1 MADIIRP
8 PFSEIKRPDEIVRMT
23 TADNLKFAVLIG
35 LIEVGQVT
43 NREVVNTVLHLLVGG
58 EFDMELNFV
67 IQDAQNIKHMLE
79 LLDHCPPNLQAE
91 IWSVFIAILRKS
103 VRNLQACTDVG
114 LIEHVLVR
122 LQRSETVV
130 ADLLIEM
137 LGVLAS
143 YSITVKELKLL
154 FGTMKAVNGKWP
166 RHSAKLLNVLRQMP
180 HRNGP
185 DVFFSFPGRKGSAMV
200 LPPLAKWPYENGF
213 TFTTWFRL
221 DPINSV
227 NIEREKP
234 YLYCFK
240 TSKGVGYTAHFVGN
254 CLVLTSM
261 KVKGKGFQHCVKYEF
276 QPRKWYMIAIVYI
289 YNRWT
294 KSEIKC
300 LVNGQLASSTEMAW
314 FVSTNDPFDKCYIG
328 ATPELDE
335 ERVFCGQMSAIYLFS
350 EALTTQ
356 QICAMHRLGPGY
368 KSQFRFDN
376 ECYLNLP
383 DNHKRVSHNN
393 VITNKSTTVLLAEQE
408 VEAIDWADEKLD
420 LSAAFAKIRAVLS
433 ARNASANA
441 VLNALGGVVVDQT
454 AGGATVA
461 GTSTT
466 PSSASTNAV
475 NNNAGGS
482 NATTANTNNSNQY
495 GDGGASA
502 GVNSNDNN
510 KIISDPLCH
519 LPTGNTSF
527 EQLRRISSTST
538 TGLELLRGYS
548 SQTEEISQLKAVLYD
563 GKLSNAIVFMYNPVA
578 TDGQLCLQ
586 SAPKGNVS
594 YFVHTPHALMLQD
607 VKAVVTHSIHCT
619 LNSIGGIQVLFPL
632 FSQLDMAHEGISD
645 IKRDQTLCSKLLGFI
660 CELVETSQTV
670 QQHMIQNRGFLV
682 ISFMLQRSSREHL
695 TLEVLGSFL
704 NLTKYLVTCLSANS
718 DLLLKQLSVA
728 LRFPNKK
735 LFCFSFLTWQL
746 LDHVLFNPALW
757 IYTPANVQARLYSYL
772 ATEFLSDTQIYSNVR
787 RVSTVLQTVHTLK
800 YYYWVVNPRAK
811 SGIIPKGL
819 DGPRPAQKDIL
830 AIRAYILLFLKQ
842 LIMIGNGVKEDE
854 LQSILNYLT
863 TMHEDENLHDV
874 LQMLISLMSEHPSSM
889 VPAFDVKYG
898 VRSIFKLLAAESQLI
913 RLQALKLLGFFL
925 SRSTYKRKY
934 DVMSP
939 HNLYTLLSER
949 LLLYEESL
957 SLPTYNI
964 LYEIMTE
971 HISQQILYTRHPEAE
986 SHYRLENP
994 MVLKIIATLIRQS
1007 KQTESLIE
1015 VKKLFLSD
1023 MTLLCNSNRENRRT
1037 VLQMSVWQEWLIAM
1051 AYIHPKNTE
1060 EQKISDMV
1068 YSLFRMLLHHA
1079 IKYEYGGW
1087 RVWVDTLAIVHSK
1100 VSYEEFKLQFAQ
1112 MYEHYERQR
1121 TDNITDPALRQARPI
1136 STISGWER
1144 EEQQQQ
1150 QHHHHP
1156 HTQRQPQE
1164 QLEQTHVHTHQ
1175 HHRHAALASPVA
1187 QESQVKDAE
1196 SVGSLE
1202 DVPPVEEE
1210 IALSDMET
1218 TTNEVTVINAV
1229 NESTNL
1235 DSTANEKASGD
1246 AELLK
1251 ETSNV
1256 SNDDLTKPK
1265 ISSIS
1270 DVYNEHIKSEVIVT
1284 SIVESPAVAVTC
1296 NGGASSSSTPASA
1309 SSTPA
1314 KTAATANGGQ
1324 EALSQTL
1331 NIKPEDLEEI
1341 ELATAKI
1348 AAGTTNDAELVE
1360 QVLQSSEK
1368 ALQDCKIIA
1377 DEMQEASSV
1386 LKDEEIELAVN
1397 EVVQGVLKNEKKQA
1411 TKDLMAEETLVTSN
1425 DDTKKN
1431 EEDNVLLLNTKNLLN
1446 NNAVERKTITT
1457 TNDNTNTTNIK
1468 EVNANSEPNENFN
1481 EIRTTTNKAVTDLH
1495 AEAVSVIDMQQ
1506 KTEENDYKKATKNNI
1521 NNSSS
1526 TNTAAP
1532 LEEQKI
1538 SKLAIVVAKE
1548 HEHEND
1554 LMDVSS
1560 SLSTTVE
1567 TTEEISSLSPETTVS
1582 SASIPEDNLLGL
1594 NEATAHDNE
1603 KLSSETMTMVK
1614 DIVDNLIDKVIDAS
1628 VIAIEKDAACKETNN
1643 NEIVDKVKNDVNEEV
1658 DVSLRAKEIV
1668 EDVLTSALDKAAA
1681 TEQTNAKEVAII
1693 EDNTSSKEVATT
1705 TTTSTEQETQAD
1717 IVQTVVNDLLE
1728 QTVNAIEKSDEL
1740 AGVVVPKVE
1749 TKAET
1754 MVGEETLLAPEVVEE
1769 AKELV
1774 AISLPLTK
1782 EIDSTTQTTPKKQ
1795 AHDIVGGEAVDLE
1808 NVEVIED
1815 LVEQTEEET
1824 QTTQEELLESAAE
1837 LEEEEQVKQSTASTQ
1852 VESNHF
1858 DTKHSHQSQQAKQQ
1872 HQQQQHQRS
1881 KSGSTRPMFSPGPT
1895 RPPFRI
1901 PEFKWS
1907 YIHQRLLSDVL
1918 FSLETDIQVWRSHS
1932 TKSVLDF
1939 VNSSENAIFVV
1950 NTVHLISQLAD
1961 NLIIACGGL
1970 LPLLASATSPNSEL
1984 DVLEPT
1990 QGMPLEV
1997 AVSFLQRLVNMAD
2010 VLIFATSLNF
2020 GELEAEKNMS
2030 SGGILRQCLRLV
2042 CTCAVRNCLECKER
2056 TRYNVGAMARDV
2068 SGAAHLQALIRGAQA
2083 SPKNIVESLT
2093 GQLSPVKDPEKLL
2106 QDMDVN
2112 RLRAVIYRDVE
2123 ETKQAQFLSLAIVYF
2138 ISVLMVSKYRD
2149 ILEPPAEPQIQRQ
2162 SPVMQRSAA
2171 GRPLFPQWSHHVYP
2185 QFLPSNSHQNHML
2198 STTST
2203 TTTNMQQQH
2212 TQTTLHHHYY
2222 HQQQTQQISSP
2233 PHHQQQLTQHHNYTH
2248 HYASIQ
2254 QQQQQQMHQHQHQHS
2269 TYYGEQQPQLQN
2281 HILSAG
2287 SSNSSS
2293 NYAGNI
2299 SPPLA
2304 TQSTS
2309 SSASS
2314 SVTSQPASSSSLS
2327 SLASQPTA
2335 TRHHHQQQQQQQHQH
2350 AHSHTVTHQHQHQ
2363 HQRHI
2368 QKHHYHHQQQQQQQ
2382 FQQHYGMMNGNG
2394 NQMVNGGD
2402 GVGGVGGN
2410 SKSTPQNF
2418 TMSNSSHQQH
2428 FVGNAGD
2435 MNGSNAFNQYMR
2447 ASGAMMNG
2455 GHQNSIAVEYHT
2467 HTHTHSIG
2475 VGGAVIGAT
2484 NNNSLT
2490 LNNNNNCINNAI
2502 SAHSTLR
2509 DVGVGVGRDGVGC
2522 TSDIVSAGDTKLPY
2536 KNNGLNNNYR
2546 YNGHNNI
2553 GTGTRTIQDGDY
2565 EIIVVDEN
2573 NPSVL
2578 ADNDSHSSGPPSIKS
2593 NKATATNTT
2602 TTMNKTA
2609 KTKNFKSTSI
2619 ITTNLTTATT
2629 TTISLPQSKQISKLQ
2644 PQPLSPPKPVL
2655 PKKLPKS
2662 VDSDVGSLNMN
2673 STENEVPE
2681 VESSGE
2687 ILADDNKPNNSND
2700 ESWTDVNLNEDAGVQ
2715 ATAGGLLS
2723 GGMSAVDGKMR
2734 DIDGIQQ
2741 HHVHQQQHQQQHHQQ
2756 QQTTIAHGQPQQQ
2769 MQAHHGH
2776 QLMNAAGGGGGNE
2789 RGDKPDSEISVVR
2802 VPDSYAATAS
2812 GASSAGVATA
2822 AGNVSQRGTTRSD
2835 ELQMKPPLVGQ
2846 LPMTTPSREASL
2858 TQKLEVALGPVCPLL
2873 REVMVDFAPFLSKT
2887 LVGSHGQELLME
2899 GKGLTTFKNSHSVV
2913 ELVMLLCSQ
2922 EWQNSLQKHA
2932 GLAFIELIN
2941 EGRLLSH
2948 AMKDHIV
2955 RVANEAEFILNRM
2968 RADDVLKHADF
2979 ESQCAQTLL
2988 ERREEE
2994 RMCDHLITAAR
3005 RRDNVI
3011 ASRLLEKV
3019 RNIMC
3024 NRHGAWG
3031 DACSAVQKQT
3041 FWKLDAWEDDA
3052 RRRKRMVQNP
3062 RGSSHPQATLKAA
3075 IENGGP
3081 EDAIMQTRDEF
3092 HTQIAVSRSHQSTQH
3107 TADLLDDAELL
3118 IEDRELDLDLT
3129 GPVNISTKAKLVA
3142 PGVVAP
3148 GTVSITS
3155 TEMFF
3160 EVDEDHP
3167 EFQKIDPEVLKYCDH
3182 LHGKWYFSEV
3192 RAIFSRRYLLQNVA
3206 LEIFLASRT
3215 SILFAFPDQHT
3226 VKKVIKA
3233 LPRVGVGIKYGIPQT
3248 RRASMMSPRQLMRNS
3263 NMTQKWQRREISNF
3277 EYLMF
3282 LNTIAGRTYNDLN
3295 QYPVFPWVLTNY
3307 DTKELDLSL
3316 PSNYRD
3322 LSKPI
3327 GALNPSRREYFEERY
3342 ESWVSDTI
3350 PPFHYGTHYSTSSF
3364 TLNWLVRVEPFT
3376 TMFLA
3381 LQGGKFDYP
3390 DRLFSSISLSWK
3402 NCQRDTSDVKELIPE
3417 WYFLPEIFY
3426 NSSGYRLGHREDGA
3440 LVNDVEL
3447 PPWSKSPEEFVR
3459 INRMALESEFVSC
3472 QLHQWIDLIFG
3483 YKQRGPEAIR
3493 ATNVFYY
3500 LTYEGSVDLDAIS
3513 DPVMREAVENQIRNF
3528 GQTPSQLLMEP
3539 HPPRSSAMH
3548 LSPMMFSAMPD
3559 DLCMSLKFYQN
3570 SPIIHISANTYPQLS
3585 LPSVVTVTA
3594 GHQFAVNRWNCNYTA
3609 SVQSPSYAES
3619 PQSPGSNL
3627 PLTIDPVLS
3636 AAQNTGHNNPM
3647 NRRHL
3652 GDNFSQMLKIR
3663 SNCFVTTVDSR
3674 FLIACGFWDNSF
3686 RVFATETA
3694 KIVQIVFGHFGVVT
3708 CLARSEC
3715 NITSDCYIASGSADC
3730 TVLLWHWNA
3739 RTQSI
3744 VGEGD
3749 VPTPRATLT
3758 GHEQAVT
3765 SVVIS
3770 AELGLV
3776 VSGSTNG
3783 PVLIH
3788 TTFGD
3793 LLRSLDPPM
3802 DFYSP
3807 ELIAMSREGFIVVN
3821 YDKGNVA
3828 AYTING
3834 KKLRHET
3841 HNDNLQCMLLSRDGE
3856 YLMTAGDRGI
3866 VEVWRT
3872 FNLAPLYA
3880 FPACNA
3886 AIRSLALTH
3895 DQKYL
3900 LAGLSTGSIIVFH
3913 IDFNRWHHEYQQ
3925 RY

>member
-1 MADIIRP
+1 MADIMRP
-8 PFSEIKRPDEIVRMT
+8 PYSEIKRPDEIVRMT

-154 FGTMKAVNGKWP
+154 FGTMKATNGKWP

-383 DNHKRVSHNN
+383 DNHKRV
-393 VITNKSTTVLLAEQE
+393 
-408 VEAIDWADEKLD
+408 
-420 LSAAFAKIRAVLS
+420 
-433 ARNASANA
+433 
-441 VLNALGGVVVDQT
+441 
-454 AGGATVA
+454 
-461 GTSTT
+461 
-466 PSSASTNAV
+466 
-475 NNNAGGS
+475 
-482 NATTANTNNSNQY
+482 
-495 GDGGASA
+495 
-502 GVNSNDNN
+502 
-510 KIISDPLCH
+510 
-519 LPTGNTSF
+519 
-527 EQLRRISSTST
+527 
-538 TGLELLRGYS
+538 
-548 SQTEEISQLKAVLYD
+548 LYD

-586 SAPKGNVS
+586 SSPKGNVS

-632 FSQLDMAHEGISD
+632 FSQLDMAHEGIGD
-645 IKRDQTLCSKLLGFI
+645 IKRDPSLCSKLLGFI

-718 DLLLKQLSVA
+718 DLLLKQ
-728 LRFPNKK
+728 

-889 VPAFDVKYG
+889 VPAFDVKHG

-925 SRSTYKRKY
+925 SRSTHKRKY

-939 HNLYTLLSER
+939 HNLYTLLAER

-957 SLPTYNI
+957 SLPTYNV

-971 HISQQILYTRHPEAE
+971 HISQQILYTRHPEPE

-994 MVLKIIATLIRQS
+994 MILKVVATLIRQS
-1007 KQTESLIE
+1007 KQTESLID
-1015 VKKLFLSD
+1015 VKKLFLQD

-1051 AYIHPKNTE
+1051 AYIHPKNSE

-1079 IKYEYGGW
+1079 IKHEYGGW

-1144 EEQQQQ
+1144 EELQQQQ
-1150 QHHHHP
+1150 NGGG
-1156 HTQRQPQE
+1156 
-1164 QLEQTHVHTHQ
+1164 
-1175 HHRHAALASPVA
+1175 AGAPVA
-1187 QESQVKDAE
+1187 AIQSQAGGTVPAVKGAV
-1196 SVGSLE
+1196 SIASLE
-1202 DVPPVEEE
+1202 DVAAVVEEE
-1210 IALSDMET
+1210 DEMEEETVEELESFELPVDEEADTQDPADPEGERERDSSLRPGSADGAEAPTAEQELPAMAPSTKSVIA
-1218 TTNEVTVINAV
+1218 N
-1229 NESTNL
+1229 
-1235 DSTANEKASGD
+1235 
-1246 AELLK
+1246 
-1251 ETSNV
+1251 
-1256 SNDDLTKPK
+1256 
-1265 ISSIS
+1265 IS
-1270 DVYNEHIKSEVIVT
+1270 DVYNEQIKTDEALQATATAT
-1284 SIVESPAVAVTC
+1284 STSTSTVAPAPTC
-1296 NGGASSSSTPASA
+1296 NGSLETEQDSESDQVQVQLQEKPQSELEPAM
-1309 SSTPA
+1309 
-1314 KTAATANGGQ
+1314 GGQ
-1324 EALSQTL
+1324 AALREALQL
-1331 NIKPEDLEEI
+1331 GDDMDVEEL
-1341 ELATAKI
+1341 ELATAR
-1348 AAGTTNDAELVE
+1348 DSLDVE
-1360 QVLQSSEK
+1360 QHVAHVMQSSEA
-1368 ALQDCKIIA
+1368 ALNDCKLVM
-1377 DEMQEASSV
+1377 DEALQEASSV

-1397 EVVQGVLKNEKKQA
+1397 EVVQGVLNNEKKSQEQ
-1411 TKDLMAEETLVTSN
+1411 DHVS
-1425 DDTKKN
+1425 
-1431 EEDNVLLLNTKNLLN
+1431 LLNSKNLLN
-1446 NNAVERKTITT
+1446 NNYNNNNNPSPSEEEINTT
-1457 TNDNTNTTNIK
+1457 TTSTSSTTTTRVAADGEADGEAATEA
-1468 EVNANSEPNENFN
+1468 EVNANEISTATPLQPSECPAADKAKTVTVTET
-1481 EIRTTTNKAVTDLH
+1481 ETEVAAASPSPTLEATN
-1495 AEAVSVIDMQQ
+1495 Q
-1506 KTEENDYKKATKNNI
+1506 KTEEAANKLNN
-1521 NNSSS
+1521 NEKVEQPESSS
-1526 TNTAAP
+1526 TP
-1532 LEEQKI
+1532 
-1538 SKLAIVVAKE
+1538 
-1548 HEHEND
+1548 
-1554 LMDVSS
+1554 
-1560 SLSTTVE
+1560 
-1567 TTEEISSLSPETTVS
+1567 EISVSPETDTTTE
-1582 SASIPEDNLLGL
+1582 PEIEENNLLL
-1594 NEATAHDNE
+1594 QLAEPEAESVSDRVIAAEPSDDLVE
-1603 KLSSETMTMVK
+1603 LAVR
-1614 DIVDNLIDKVIDAS
+1614 DIVEQLIEQVIDAT
-1628 VIAIEKDAACKETNN
+1628 AAATDATDARDAPVKTKTETETNN
-1643 NEIVDKVKNDVNEEV
+1643 NE
-1658 DVSLRAKEIV
+1658 LPAAKEAAGEAESQVTAIQAVPQEEKPQAEESAESVAAAAEEIV
-1668 EDVLTSALDKAAA
+1668 HEVVEAALFLAQETQQAIPEEAAAPEIEMKMEIESKEHVTAIVSEVLDTLVEETVKAVGETFNFNVNVNVSKVEASEQTTQTSPAPPEEQPEEQQQQQAAA
-1681 TEQTNAKEVAII
+1681 TVAPTPARVKPMEV
-1693 EDNTSSKEVATT
+1693 
-1705 TTTSTEQETQAD
+1705 
-1717 IVQTVVNDLLE
+1717 
-1728 QTVNAIEKSDEL
+1728 
-1740 AGVVVPKVE
+1740 
-1749 TKAET
+1749 
-1754 MVGEETLLAPEVVEE
+1754 
-1769 AKELV
+1769 
-1774 AISLPLTK
+1774 
-1782 EIDSTTQTTPKKQ
+1782 DSTTQTTPKNE
-1795 AHDIVGGEAVDLE
+1795 AGVGASSNAALLAQEEVQLQEEESQTGEQVEDCEEQSSGIDGNAQSFESSHYANPASGEAKL
-1808 NVEVIED
+1808 
-1815 LVEQTEEET
+1815 
-1824 QTTQEELLESAAE
+1824 
-1837 LEEEEQVKQSTASTQ
+1837 
-1852 VESNHF
+1852 
-1858 DTKHSHQSQQAKQQ
+1858 
-1872 HQQQQHQRS
+1872 QQQQQQQPQQQQQQQQPRS

-2056 TRYNVGAMARDV
+2056 TRYNVGALARDV
-2068 SGAAHLQALIRGAQA
+2068 PGAAHLQALIRGAQA
-2083 SPKNIVESLT
+2083 SPKNIVESIT

-2162 SPVMQRSAA
+2162 SPVLQRTSGGG
-2171 GRPLFPQWSHHVYP
+2171 GRQ
-2185 QFLPSNSHQNHML
+2185 
-2198 STTST
+2198 
-2203 TTTNMQQQH
+2203 
-2212 TQTTLHHHYY
+2212 
-2222 HQQQTQQISSP
+2222 
-2233 PHHQQQLTQHHNYTH
+2233 
-2248 HYASIQ
+2248 
-2254 QQQQQQMHQHQHQHS
+2254 
-2269 TYYGEQQPQLQN
+2269 
-2281 HILSAG
+2281 
-2287 SSNSSS
+2287 
-2293 NYAGNI
+2293 
-2299 SPPLA
+2299 
-2304 TQSTS
+2304 
-2309 SSASS
+2309 
-2314 SVTSQPASSSSLS
+2314 
-2327 SLASQPTA
+2327 
-2335 TRHHHQQQQQQQHQH
+2335 
-2350 AHSHTVTHQHQHQ
+2350 
-2363 HQRHI
+2363 
-2368 QKHHYHHQQQQQQQ
+2368 
-2382 FQQHYGMMNGNG
+2382 
-2394 NQMVNGGD
+2394 
-2402 GVGGVGGN
+2402 
-2410 SKSTPQNF
+2410 
-2418 TMSNSSHQQH
+2418 
-2428 FVGNAGD
+2428 
-2435 MNGSNAFNQYMR
+2435 
-2447 ASGAMMNG
+2447 
-2455 GHQNSIAVEYHT
+2455 
-2467 HTHTHSIG
+2467 
-2475 VGGAVIGAT
+2475 
-2484 NNNSLT
+2484 
-2490 LNNNNNCINNAI
+2490 
-2502 SAHSTLR
+2502 
-2509 DVGVGVGRDGVGC
+2509 
-2522 TSDIVSAGDTKLPY
+2522 
-2536 KNNGLNNNYR
+2536 
-2546 YNGHNNI
+2546 
-2553 GTGTRTIQDGDY
+2553 IQDSDY

-2578 ADNDSHSSGPPSIKS
+2578 ADNDSHSSGPPSIKA
-2593 NKATATNTT
+2593 NNQTT
-2602 TTMNKTA
+2602 TTAYNINNNNTKTTTTTTTTA
-2609 KTKNFKSTSI
+2609 KSTTI
-2619 ITTNLTTATT
+2619 PTAAAAATT
-2629 TTISLPQSKQISKLQ
+2629 TTTTTIKIQQ
-2644 PQPLSPPKPVL
+2644 QPLSPPKPMV
-2655 PKKLPKS
+2655 PQKLPKS

-2681 VESSGE
+2681 VESSSE
-2687 ILADDNKPNNSND
+2687 ILIDDHHKPSHSND
-2700 ESWTDVNLNEDAGVQ
+2700 ESWTDVNLNEDAAVQ
-2715 ATAGGLLS
+2715 AASAGMVVGLVDAGDKHDASHPHGQHGQQTGGTGAGG
-2723 GGMSAVDGKMR
+2723 VP
-2734 DIDGIQQ
+2734 QQ
-2741 HHVHQQQHQQQHHQQ
+2741 QQQQQQHQQQHGSMG
-2756 QQTTIAHGQPQQQ
+2756 HGI
-2769 MQAHHGH
+2769 MGA
-2776 QLMNAAGGGGGNE
+2776 E

-2802 VPDSYAATAS
+2802 VPDGYGSGSTGSAS
-2812 GASSAGVATA
+2812 GAPVGPGQGV
-2822 AGNVSQRGTTRSD
+2822 GGGQRPRPE
-2835 ELQMKPPLVGQ
+2835 ELPMKAPALVAQ
-2846 LPMTTPSREASL
+2846 LPLTTPSREASL
-2858 TQKLEVALGPVCPLL
+2858 TQKLEIALGPVCPLL
-2873 REVMVDFAPFLSKT
+2873 REIMVDFAPFLSKT

-3031 DACSAVQKQT
+3031 DVSGVGASAGVGVGTVAVQKGT
-3041 FWKLDAWEDDA
+3041 YWKLDAWEDDA

-3075 IENGGP
+3075 LENGGP
-3081 EDAIMQTRDEF
+3081 EDAILQTRDEF
-3092 HTQIAVSRSHQSTQH
+3092 HTQIAVSRSHPSAQH
-3107 TADLLDDAELL
+3107 NGELLDDAELL

-3129 GPVNISTKAKLVA
+3129 GPVNISTKARLIA
-3142 PGVVAP
+3142 PGLVAP

-3160 EVDEDHP
+3160 EVDEEHP
-3167 EFQKIDPEVLKYCDH
+3167 EFQKIDGEVLKYCDH

-3295 QYPVFPWVLTNY
+3295 QYPIFPWVLTNY
-3307 DTKELDLSL
+3307 ESKDLDLSL

-3327 GALNPSRREYFEERY
+3327 GALNPSRRAYFEERY
-3342 ESWVSDTI
+3342 ESWDSDTI
-3350 PPFHYGTHYSTSSF
+3350 PPFHYGTHYSTAAF

-3390 DRLFSSISLSWK
+3390 DRLFSSVSLSWK

-3417 WYFLPEIFY
+3417 WYFLPEMFY
-3426 NSSGYRLGHREDGA
+3426 NASGYRLGHREDGA
-3440 LVNDVEL
+3440 LVDDIEL
-3447 PPWSKSPEEFVR
+3447 PPWAKSPEEFVR

-3500 LTYEGSVDLDAIS
+3500 LTYEGSVDLDGIL

-3548 LSPMMFSAMPD
+3548 LSPMMFSAMPE
-3559 DLCMSLKFYQN
+3559 DLCQMLKFYQN
-3570 SPIIHISANTYPQLS
+3570 SPVIHISANTYPQLS

-3619 PQSPGSNL
+3619 PQSPGSNQ
-3627 PLTIDPVLS
+3627 PLTIDPVL
-3636 AAQNTGHNNPM
+3636 AVHGANN
-3647 NRRHL
+3647 NSNAVSRRHL

-3708 CLARSEC
+3708 CMARSEC

-3776 VSGSTNG
+3776 VSGSSNG

-3793 LLRSLDPPM
+3793 LLRSLDPPSE
-3802 DFYSP
+3802 FHSP
-3807 ELIAMSREGFIVVN
+3807 ELITMSREGFIVIN

-3886 AIRSLALTH
+3886 GIRSLALTH

>member
-1 MADIIRP
+1 MHSHKANMDSLERLMRAAPLPPSLPGTKGQQRALVHASLASAVGRKGRHLTGTFCLTGDTMEGIIQCLVFLKA
-8 PFSEIKRPDEIVRMT
+8 FS
-23 TADNLKFAVLIG
+23 
-35 LIEVGQVT
+35 
-43 NREVVNTVLHLLVGG
+43 LVGG

-154 FGTMKAVNGKWP
+154 FGAMKAVNGKWP

-185 DVFFSFPGRKGSAMV
+185 DVFFSFPGRKGSAVV

-261 KVKGKGFQHCVKYEF
+261 KIKGKGFQHCVKYEF

-383 DNHKRVSHNN
+383 DNHKRVSVLEDVSGTDPLSIGDLVTSDPFNPVGAIATETTSTSKDVTATGSVASGSVTPVVGSGRKMSN
-393 VITNKSTTVLLAEQE
+393 VAPSNL
-408 VEAIDWADEKLD
+408 
-420 LSAAFAKIRAVLS
+420 
-433 ARNASANA
+433 ANA
-441 VLNALGGVVVDQT
+441 TPAGAASSISATSSDELN
-454 AGGATVA
+454 
-461 GTSTT
+461 
-466 PSSASTNAV
+466 
-475 NNNAGGS
+475 
-482 NATTANTNNSNQY
+482 
-495 GDGGASA
+495 
-502 GVNSNDNN
+502 
-510 KIISDPLCH
+510 
-519 LPTGNTSF
+519 
-527 EQLRRISSTST
+527 LRS
-538 TGLELLRGYS
+538 
-548 SQTEEISQLKAVLYD
+548 VLYD

-632 FSQLDMAHEGISD
+632 FSQLDMPYDGCSD
-645 IKRDQTLCSKLLGFI
+645 VKRDPTLCSKLLGFI
-660 CELVETSQTV
+660 CELVESSQTV

-718 DLLLKQLSVA
+718 DLLLKQL
-728 LRFPNKK
+728 
-735 LFCFSFLTWQL
+735 FCFSFLTWQL
-746 LDHVLFNPALW
+746 LDHVLFNPSLW

-800 YYYWVVNPRAK
+800 FYYWVVNPRTK

-889 VPAFDVKYG
+889 VPAFDVKHG
-898 VRSIFKLLAAESQLI
+898 VRTIFKLLAAESQLI

-925 SRSTYKRKY
+925 SRSTHKRKY

-939 HNLYTLLSER
+939 HNLYTLLAER

-957 SLPTYNI
+957 SLPTYNV

-971 HISQQILYTRHPEAE
+971 HISQQILYTRHPEPE

-994 MVLKIIATLIRQS
+994 MILKVVATLIRQS
-1007 KQTESLIE
+1007 KQTEQLIE

-1051 AYIHPKNTE
+1051 AYIHPKNSE

-1136 STISGWER
+1136 STISGWDRDRDDR
-1144 EEQQQQ
+1144 EDHIDDHALQTPSDRLAIEKASDSKSTPEVTHSSNKVNKNEQC
-1150 QHHHHP
+1150 
-1156 HTQRQPQE
+1156 
-1164 QLEQTHVHTHQ
+1164 
-1175 HHRHAALASPVA
+1175 S
-1187 QESQVKDAE
+1187 
-1196 SVGSLE
+1196 
-1202 DVPPVEEE
+1202 EEE
-1210 IALSDMET
+1210 INIENLKCACDDD
-1218 TTNEVTVINAV
+1218 NEPKDGSKPSAS
-1229 NESTNL
+1229 EA
-1235 DSTANEKASGD
+1235 TA
-1246 AELLK
+1246 
-1251 ETSNV
+1251 TSV
-1256 SNDDLTKPK
+1256 SN
-1265 ISSIS
+1265 IS
-1270 DVYNEHIKSEVIVT
+1270 DVYNAQIKNEIVCNGAVGDSEPT
-1284 SIVESPAVAVTC
+1284 TEDEKSPAKESKEPQQPSKNNSEEILKKSLEIDTFLAEEE
-1296 NGGASSSSTPASA
+1296 AD
-1309 SSTPA
+1309 
-1314 KTAATANGGQ
+1314 AANPLDAQ
-1324 EALSQTL
+1324 SVVDEVMQ
-1331 NIKPEDLEEI
+1331 KPEKMLD
-1341 ELATAKI
+1341 
-1348 AAGTTNDAELVE
+1348 
-1360 QVLQSSEK
+1360 
-1368 ALQDCKIIA
+1368 DCKQFL
-1377 DEMQEASSV
+1377 DETRLENETASPV
-1386 LKDEEIELAVN
+1386 IKDEEIELAVN
-1397 EVVQGVLKNEKKQA
+1397 EVVKGVLKTSTEKKSSLTTSAALPSDAA
-1411 TKDLMAEETLVTSN
+1411 TTDSKCPPGENIKATEEESNVPDGHEENLVNNNLSDSNLTTTTATSN
-1425 DDTKKN
+1425 KLIDTIN
-1431 EEDNVLLLNTKNLLN
+1431 IDNQKTDLTLSSAIITNIN
-1446 NNAVERKTITT
+1446 NNNNNGSPTSNSGESKDADIKEIIAEIVNDVIDKCIEESNNNTITT
-1457 TNDNTNTTNIK
+1457 SVDR
-1468 EVNANSEPNENFN
+1468 ESLVGAEGESAPENSSPEHE
-1481 EIRTTTNKAVTDLH
+1481 ALQLH
-1495 AEAVSVIDMQQ
+1495 A
-1506 KTEENDYKKATKNNI
+1506 K
-1521 NNSSS
+1521 
-1526 TNTAAP
+1526 
-1532 LEEQKI
+1532 
-1538 SKLAIVVAKE
+1538 
-1548 HEHEND
+1548 
-1554 LMDVSS
+1554 
-1560 SLSTTVE
+1560 
-1567 TTEEISSLSPETTVS
+1567 
-1582 SASIPEDNLLGL
+1582 
-1594 NEATAHDNE
+1594 
-1603 KLSSETMTMVK
+1603 
-1614 DIVDNLIDKVIDAS
+1614 
-1628 VIAIEKDAACKETNN
+1628 
-1643 NEIVDKVKNDVNEEV
+1643 
-1658 DVSLRAKEIV
+1658 
-1668 EDVLTSALDKAAA
+1668 
-1681 TEQTNAKEVAII
+1681 
-1693 EDNTSSKEVATT
+1693 
-1705 TTTSTEQETQAD
+1705 
-1717 IVQTVVNDLLE
+1717 
-1728 QTVNAIEKSDEL
+1728 
-1740 AGVVVPKVE
+1740 
-1749 TKAET
+1749 
-1754 MVGEETLLAPEVVEE
+1754 EVVEE
-1769 AKELV
+1769 VLKNAVDTAASKIEEECNETIAKSIVDEIVDSCVRDTVQEQPSDTAATSHVNGNARDMDDASLSPSPAKE
-1774 AISLPLTK
+1774 P
-1782 EIDSTTQTTPKKQ
+1782 PPPP
-1795 AHDIVGGEAVDLE
+1795 GEDQPSQ
-1808 NVEVIED
+1808 IRK
-1815 LVEQTEEET
+1815 
-1824 QTTQEELLESAAE
+1824 S
-1837 LEEEEQVKQSTASTQ
+1837 QSTSTSTQ
-1852 VESNHF
+1852 YENAHYEHKRV
-1858 DTKHSHQSQQAKQQ
+1858 
-1872 HQQQQHQRS
+1872 

-2056 TRYNVGAMARDV
+2056 TRYHNGGIARDV
-2068 SGAAHLQALIRGAQA
+2068 PGAAHLQALIRGAQA
-2083 SPKNIVESLT
+2083 SPKNIVESIT

-2149 ILEPPAEPQIQRQ
+2149 ILEPPAEPQIRS
-2162 SPVMQRSAA
+2162 SPVAQRAA
-2171 GRPLFPQWSHHVYP
+2171 
-2185 QFLPSNSHQNHML
+2185 
-2198 STTST
+2198 T
-2203 TTTNMQQQH
+2203 
-2212 TQTTLHHHYY
+2212 
-2222 HQQQTQQISSP
+2222 
-2233 PHHQQQLTQHHNYTH
+2233 
-2248 HYASIQ
+2248 
-2254 QQQQQQMHQHQHQHS
+2254 
-2269 TYYGEQQPQLQN
+2269 
-2281 HILSAG
+2281 
-2287 SSNSSS
+2287 
-2293 NYAGNI
+2293 
-2299 SPPLA
+2299 
-2304 TQSTS
+2304 
-2309 SSASS
+2309 
-2314 SVTSQPASSSSLS
+2314 
-2327 SLASQPTA
+2327 
-2335 TRHHHQQQQQQQHQH
+2335 
-2350 AHSHTVTHQHQHQ
+2350 
-2363 HQRHI
+2363 
-2368 QKHHYHHQQQQQQQ
+2368 
-2382 FQQHYGMMNGNG
+2382 
-2394 NQMVNGGD
+2394 
-2402 GVGGVGGN
+2402 
-2410 SKSTPQNF
+2410 
-2418 TMSNSSHQQH
+2418 
-2428 FVGNAGD
+2428 
-2435 MNGSNAFNQYMR
+2435 
-2447 ASGAMMNG
+2447 ASG
-2455 GHQNSIAVEYHT
+2455 S
-2467 HTHTHSIG
+2467 
-2475 VGGAVIGAT
+2475 
-2484 NNNSLT
+2484 
-2490 LNNNNNCINNAI
+2490 
-2502 SAHSTLR
+2502 
-2509 DVGVGVGRDGVGC
+2509 
-2522 TSDIVSAGDTKLPY
+2522 
-2536 KNNGLNNNYR
+2536 
-2546 YNGHNNI
+2546 
-2553 GTGTRTIQDGDY
+2553 RTIQDGDY

-2593 NKATATNTT
+2593 
-2602 TTMNKTA
+2602 
-2609 KTKNFKSTSI
+2609 
-2619 ITTNLTTATT
+2619 
-2629 TTISLPQSKQISKLQ
+2629 
-2644 PQPLSPPKPVL
+2644 
-2655 PKKLPKS
+2655 
-2662 VDSDVGSLNMN
+2662 VDSDVASLNMN

-2681 VESSGE
+2681 VESSSE
-2687 ILADDNKPNNSND
+2687 IMVDDNKPTNSND
-2700 ESWTDVNLNEDAGVQ
+2700 ESWTDVNLNEDGNEKIRDME
-2715 ATAGGLLS
+2715 GNIHHLS
-2723 GGMSAVDGKMR
+2723 G
-2734 DIDGIQQ
+2734 
-2741 HHVHQQQHQQQHHQQ
+2741 
-2756 QQTTIAHGQPQQQ
+2756 
-2769 MQAHHGH
+2769 
-2776 QLMNAAGGGGGNE
+2776 E

-2802 VPDSYAATAS
+2802 VPDNF
-2812 GASSAGVATA
+2812 GAP
-2822 AGNVSQRGTTRSD
+2822 GNRNRPEEISI
-2835 ELQMKPPLVGQ
+2835 KPPLVSE

-2858 TQKLEVALGPVCPLL
+2858 TQKLEIALGPVCPLL
-2873 REVMVDFAPFLSKT
+2873 REIMVDFAPFLSKT

-2979 ESQCAQTLL
+2979 ESQCAQTLM

-3031 DACSAVQKQT
+3031 DASGSTTKQVY
-3041 FWKLDAWEDDA
+3041 WKLDAWEDDA
-3052 RRRKRMVQNP
+3052 RRRKRMIQNP

-3075 IENGGP
+3075 LENGTP
-3081 EDAIMQTRDEF
+3081 EDAILQTRDEF
-3092 HTQIAVSRSHQSTQH
+3092 HSQIAVTRSHQPSQQ

-3118 IEDRELDLDLT
+3118 IEDRELDLDVT
-3129 GPVNISTKAKLVA
+3129 GPVNISTKAKLIA
-3142 PGVVAP
+3142 PGIIAP

-3206 LEIFLASRT
+3206 IEIFLASRT

-3307 DTKELDLSL
+3307 ESKELDLSQ

-3327 GALNPSRREYFEERY
+3327 GALNPSRRAYFEERY
-3342 ESWVSDTI
+3342 ESWDNDTI
-3350 PPFHYGTHYSTSSF
+3350 PPFHYGTHYSTASF
-3364 TLNWLVRVEPFT
+3364 VLSWLVRAEPFT

-3381 LQGGKFDYP
+3381 MQGGKFDYP
-3390 DRLFSSISLSWK
+3390 DRLFSSVSLSWK

-3417 WYFLPEIFY
+3417 WYFLPEMFY
-3426 NSSGYRLGHREDGA
+3426 NSSGYRLGTREDGT

-3447 PPWSKSPEEFVR
+3447 PPWAKTAEEFVR

-3483 YKQRGPEAIR
+3483 YKQRGPEAVR

-3500 LTYEGSVDLDAIS
+3500 LTYEGSVDLDAIT

-3559 DLCMSLKFYQN
+3559 DVCMSMKFHLN

-3619 PQSPGSNL
+3619 PQSPGANL
-3627 PLTIDPVLS
+3627 PLTMDPVLS
-3636 AAQNTGHNNPM
+3636 QTNAHNNPM

-3652 GDNFSQMLKIR
+3652 GDNFSQKLKIR

-3686 RVFATETA
+3686 RVFSTETA

-3708 CLARSEC
+3708 CLSRSEC

-3776 VSGSTNG
+3776 VSGSING

-3793 LLRSLDPPM
+3793 LLRSLDPPT
-3802 DFYSP
+3802 DFLSP
-3807 ELIAMSREGFIVVN
+3807 EIIAMSREGFIVVN

-3828 AYTING
+3828 AFTING
-3834 KKLRHET
+3834 KKLRHES

-3880 FPACNA
+3880 FPACNSG
-3886 AIRSLALTH
+3886 IRSLALTH

>member
-1 MADIIRP
+1 MADIMRP
-8 PFSEIKRPDEIVRMT
+8 PYSEIKRPDEIVRMT

-154 FGTMKAVNGKWP
+154 FGTMKANNGKWP

-383 DNHKRVSHNN
+383 DNHKRV
-393 VITNKSTTVLLAEQE
+393 
-408 VEAIDWADEKLD
+408 
-420 LSAAFAKIRAVLS
+420 
-433 ARNASANA
+433 
-441 VLNALGGVVVDQT
+441 
-454 AGGATVA
+454 
-461 GTSTT
+461 
-466 PSSASTNAV
+466 
-475 NNNAGGS
+475 
-482 NATTANTNNSNQY
+482 
-495 GDGGASA
+495 
-502 GVNSNDNN
+502 
-510 KIISDPLCH
+510 
-519 LPTGNTSF
+519 
-527 EQLRRISSTST
+527 
-538 TGLELLRGYS
+538 
-548 SQTEEISQLKAVLYD
+548 LYD

-586 SAPKGNVS
+586 SSPKGNVS

-632 FSQLDMAHEGISD
+632 FSQLDMAHEGLGD
-645 IKRDQTLCSKLLGFI
+645 IKRDPTLCSKLLGFI

-718 DLLLKQLSVA
+718 DLLLKQ
-728 LRFPNKK
+728 

-889 VPAFDVKYG
+889 VPAFDVKHG

-925 SRSTYKRKY
+925 SRSTHKRKY

-939 HNLYTLLSER
+939 HNLYTLLAER

-957 SLPTYNI
+957 SLPTYNV

-971 HISQQILYTRHPEAE
+971 HISQQILYTRHPEPE

-994 MVLKIIATLIRQS
+994 MILKVVATLIRQS
-1007 KQTESLIE
+1007 KQTESLID
-1015 VKKLFLSD
+1015 VKKLFLQD

-1051 AYIHPKNTE
+1051 AYIHPKSSE

-1079 IKYEYGGW
+1079 IKHEYGGW

-1144 EEQQQQ
+1144 EELHQQQNG
-1150 QHHHHP
+1150 
-1156 HTQRQPQE
+1156 
-1164 QLEQTHVHTHQ
+1164 VVG
-1175 HHRHAALASPVA
+1175 AAAGVA
-1187 QESQVKDAE
+1187 AVAAPSSQVGGGTAAAVKAAV
-1196 SVGSLE
+1196 SIASLE
-1202 DVPPVEEE
+1202 DVPPVVEEE
-1210 IALSDMET
+1210 VEELELEEIEVVQESLGEEEPTEPKSVIA
-1218 TTNEVTVINAV
+1218 N
-1229 NESTNL
+1229 
-1235 DSTANEKASGD
+1235 
-1246 AELLK
+1246 
-1251 ETSNV
+1251 
-1256 SNDDLTKPK
+1256 
-1265 ISSIS
+1265 IS
-1270 DVYNEHIKSEVIVT
+1270 DVYNEQLKT
-1284 SIVESPAVAVTC
+1284 DATTC
-1296 NGGASSSSTPASA
+1296 NGNLEETDQDQQQQQDLEKSLEPVPLPIPVAQPEEGSASASSSSL
-1309 SSTPA
+1309 
-1314 KTAATANGGQ
+1314 G
-1324 EALSQTL
+1324 ALRETL
-1331 NIKPEDLEEI
+1331 QLGDDMDVEEL
-1341 ELATAKI
+1341 ELATAK
-1348 AAGTTNDAELVE
+1348 DALNAE
-1360 QVLQSSEK
+1360 QHVARVLQSSEA
-1368 ALQDCKIIA
+1368 ALNECKMA
-1377 DEMQEASSV
+1377 VDDVLQEASSV

-1397 EVVQGVLKNEKKQA
+1397 EVVQGVLNNEKKA
-1411 TKDLMAEETLVTSN
+1411 TTLIPEQDVNVT
-1425 DDTKKN
+1425 
-1431 EEDNVLLLNTKNLLN
+1431 LLNSKNLLN
-1446 NNAVERKTITT
+1446 NNNNNNNNSPSLTPTTGVETT
-1457 TNDNTNTTNIK
+1457 TTTSSAAAAAEET
-1468 EVNANSEPNENFN
+1468 EVNAN
-1481 EIRTTTNKAVTDLH
+1481 EIVVVTTEQQQQQQQQQVPAKTETV
-1495 AEAVSVIDMQQ
+1495 EAVLAKPGLIPSSGDASSSPSPSPSSSPEASNQ
-1506 KTEENDYKKATKNNI
+1506 KTEEAANKLNN
-1521 NNSSS
+1521 
-1526 TNTAAP
+1526 
-1532 LEEQKI
+1532 
-1538 SKLAIVVAKE
+1538 
-1548 HEHEND
+1548 
-1554 LMDVSS
+1554 
-1560 SLSTTVE
+1560 
-1567 TTEEISSLSPETTVS
+1567 
-1582 SASIPEDNLLGL
+1582 
-1594 NEATAHDNE
+1594 NE
-1603 KLSSETMTMVK
+1603 KLAEISAQVK
-1614 DIVDNLIDKVIDAS
+1614 EAPLGDLLPAEEQDQKDQTKVVTPEPEADPVALAVRDIVEQLIDKVIDATEAEAEGEAS
-1628 VIAIEKDAACKETNN
+1628 TVAATKKETNN
-1643 NEIVDKVKNDVNEEV
+1643 NELPKEEEQQEKEKEKQEKEEHQENENLKEEQHKKEKESPVAAPEEV
-1658 DVSLRAKEIV
+1658 ESLAAAVAAKEIV
-1668 EDVLTSALDKAAA
+1668 
-1681 TEQTNAKEVAII
+1681 Q
-1693 EDNTSSKEVATT
+1693 
-1705 TTTSTEQETQAD
+1705 
-1717 IVQTVVNDLLE
+1717 
-1728 QTVNAIEKSDEL
+1728 
-1740 AGVVVPKVE
+1740 
-1749 TKAET
+1749 
-1754 MVGEETLLAPEVVEE
+1754 EVVEAALVSVE
-1769 AKELV
+1769 DETSQEPAKKNPELNEEKPQQVQSPEKTKNKDELELSKELEDKPCKESPESTDAKDQVV
-1774 AISLPLTK
+1774 AIVNQVLDTLVDETVKAVAASEQTTQTSPAPEQESPRVLSK
-1782 EIDSTTQTTPKKQ
+1782 EATTATTATTPVRIKPTEVDSTTQTTPKN
-1795 AHDIVGGEAVDLE
+1795 EAGQPSNAAGTL
-1808 NVEVIED
+1808 
-1815 LVEQTEEET
+1815 LVEE
-1824 QTTQEELLESAAE
+1824 
-1837 LEEEEQVKQSTASTQ
+1837 
-1852 VESNHF
+1852 
-1858 DTKHSHQSQQAKQQ
+1858 QQA
-1872 HQQQQHQRS
+1872 QQQQLQDEDVQTGGTVEDEEYAAQQAAAGVDGASQMEASHYGPAGAAGQEQKQQQQQQRS

-2056 TRYNVGAMARDV
+2056 TRYNVGALARDV
-2068 SGAAHLQALIRGAQA
+2068 PGAAHLQALIRGAQA
-2083 SPKNIVESLT
+2083 SPKNIVESIT

-2162 SPVMQRSAA
+2162 SPVLQRTA
-2171 GRPLFPQWSHHVYP
+2171 G
-2185 QFLPSNSHQNHML
+2185 
-2198 STTST
+2198 
-2203 TTTNMQQQH
+2203 
-2212 TQTTLHHHYY
+2212 
-2222 HQQQTQQISSP
+2222 
-2233 PHHQQQLTQHHNYTH
+2233 
-2248 HYASIQ
+2248 
-2254 QQQQQQMHQHQHQHS
+2254 
-2269 TYYGEQQPQLQN
+2269 
-2281 HILSAG
+2281 
-2287 SSNSSS
+2287 
-2293 NYAGNI
+2293 
-2299 SPPLA
+2299 
-2304 TQSTS
+2304 
-2309 SSASS
+2309 
-2314 SVTSQPASSSSLS
+2314 
-2327 SLASQPTA
+2327 
-2335 TRHHHQQQQQQQHQH
+2335 
-2350 AHSHTVTHQHQHQ
+2350 
-2363 HQRHI
+2363 
-2368 QKHHYHHQQQQQQQ
+2368 
-2382 FQQHYGMMNGNG
+2382 
-2394 NQMVNGGD
+2394 GG
-2402 GVGGVGGN
+2402 
-2410 SKSTPQNF
+2410 
-2418 TMSNSSHQQH
+2418 
-2428 FVGNAGD
+2428 
-2435 MNGSNAFNQYMR
+2435 
-2447 ASGAMMNG
+2447 
-2455 GHQNSIAVEYHT
+2455 
-2467 HTHTHSIG
+2467 
-2475 VGGAVIGAT
+2475 
-2484 NNNSLT
+2484 
-2490 LNNNNNCINNAI
+2490 
-2502 SAHSTLR
+2502 
-2509 DVGVGVGRDGVGC
+2509 GRQ
-2522 TSDIVSAGDTKLPY
+2522 
-2536 KNNGLNNNYR
+2536 
-2546 YNGHNNI
+2546 
-2553 GTGTRTIQDGDY
+2553 IQDSDY

-2593 NKATATNTT
+2593 
-2602 TTMNKTA
+2602 
-2609 KTKNFKSTSI
+2609 
-2619 ITTNLTTATT
+2619 
-2629 TTISLPQSKQISKLQ
+2629 
-2644 PQPLSPPKPVL
+2644 
-2655 PKKLPKS
+2655 

-2681 VESSGE
+2681 VESSSE
-2687 ILADDNKPNNSND
+2687 ILIDDHKPSHSND
-2700 ESWTDVNLNEDAGVQ
+2700 ESWTDVNLNEDAAVQ
-2715 ATAGGLLS
+2715 AASAGMVVGL
-2723 GGMSAVDGKMR
+2723 VDGSTDKH
-2734 DIDGIQQ
+2734 DPHLSQQQQQAGINQQ
-2741 HHVHQQQHQQQHHQQ
+2741 QQQQQQQQHSVHS
-2756 QQTTIAHGQPQQQ
+2756 
-2769 MQAHHGH
+2769 
-2776 QLMNAAGGGGGNE
+2776 E

-2802 VPDSYAATAS
+2802 VPDGYVS
-2812 GASSAGVATA
+2812 GSAGVNSSGQNQGVVT
-2822 AGNVSQRGTTRSD
+2822 NQRSRPE
-2835 ELQMKPPLVGQ
+2835 ELPMKAPALVAQ
-2846 LPMTTPSREASL
+2846 LPLTTPSREASL

-2873 REVMVDFAPFLSKT
+2873 REIMVDFAPFLSKT

-3031 DACSAVQKQT
+3031 DSSSSSTTSASGGVIVGAVQKSPY
-3041 FWKLDAWEDDA
+3041 WKLDAWEDDA

-3075 IENGGP
+3075 LENGGP
-3081 EDAIMQTRDEF
+3081 EDAILQTRDEF
-3092 HTQIAVSRSHQSTQH
+3092 HTQIAVSRSHPSSGQH
-3107 TADLLDDAELL
+3107 NGELLDDAELL

-3129 GPVNISTKAKLVA
+3129 GPVNISTKARLIA
-3142 PGVVAP
+3142 PGLVAP

-3160 EVDEDHP
+3160 EVDEEHP
-3167 EFQKIDPEVLKYCDH
+3167 EFQKIDGEVLKYCDH

-3295 QYPVFPWVLTNY
+3295 QYPIFPWVLTNY
-3307 DTKELDLSL
+3307 ESKDLDLSL

-3327 GALNPSRREYFEERY
+3327 GALNPSRRAYFEERY
-3342 ESWVSDTI
+3342 ESWDSDTI
-3350 PPFHYGTHYSTSSF
+3350 PPFHYGTHYSTAAF

-3390 DRLFSSISLSWK
+3390 DRLFSSVSLSWK

-3417 WYFLPEIFY
+3417 WYFLPEMFY
-3426 NSSGYRLGHREDGA
+3426 NSSNYRLGHREDGA
-3440 LVNDVEL
+3440 LVDDIEL
-3447 PPWSKSPEEFVR
+3447 PPWAKSPEEFVR

-3500 LTYEGSVDLDAIS
+3500 LTYEGSVDLDGVL

-3548 LSPMMFSAMPD
+3548 LSPMMFSAMPE
-3559 DLCMSLKFYQN
+3559 DLCQMLKFYQN
-3570 SPIIHISANTYPQLS
+3570 SPVIHISANTYPQLS

-3619 PQSPGSNL
+3619 PQSPGSNQ
-3627 PLTIDPVLS
+3627 PLTIDPVL
-3636 AAQNTGHNNPM
+3636 AVHGTNN
-3647 NRRHL
+3647 NSNAVSRRHL

-3708 CLARSEC
+3708 CMARSEC

-3776 VSGSTNG
+3776 VSGSSNG

-3793 LLRSLDPPM
+3793 LLRSLDPPAE
-3802 DFYSP
+3802 FHSP
-3807 ELIAMSREGFIVVN
+3807 ELITMSREGFIVIN

-3886 AIRSLALTH
+3886 GIRSLALTH

>member
-1 MADIIRP
+1 MK
-8 PFSEIKRPDEIVRMT
+8 EINSQYV
-23 TADNLKFAVLIG
+23 
-35 LIEVGQVT
+35 IEK
-43 NREVVNTVLHLLVGG
+43 LVGG

-383 DNHKRVSHNN
+383 DNHKRVSQQQHQRQ
-393 VITNKSTTVLLAEQE
+393 VPTQHTAAVLLAEQE
-408 VEAIDWADEKLD
+408 AQAIDWSDEKLD
-420 LSAAFAKIRAVLS
+420 LQAAFAKIRAVLA
-433 ARNASANA
+433 ARNANANA
-441 VLNALGGVVVDQT
+441 VLQALTGG
-454 AGGATVA
+454 
-461 GTSTT
+461 GTSGSAAGNTDT
-466 PSSASTNAV
+466 LSTEANAAVAANNATASDTIIGGSDGSKITDSLSHMPIGSAST
-475 NNNAGGS
+475 S
-482 NATTANTNNSNQY
+482 SI
-495 GDGGASA
+495 DR
-502 GVNSNDNN
+502 
-510 KIISDPLCH
+510 
-519 LPTGNTSF
+519 
-527 EQLRRISSTST
+527 LRRMSS
-538 TGLELLRGYS
+538 S
-548 SQTEEISQLKAVLYD
+548 SMSGSEYMRAFGGDTEEINQLKAVLYD

-645 IKRDQTLCSKLLGFI
+645 IKRDPTLCSKLLGFI

-718 DLLLKQLSVA
+718 DLLLKQ
-728 LRFPNKK
+728 

-811 SGIIPKGL
+811 SGIVPKGL

-842 LIMIGNGVKEDE
+842 LIMIGQGVKEDE

-889 VPAFDVKYG
+889 VPAFDVKHG
-898 VRSIFKLLAAESQLI
+898 VRTIFKLLAAESQLI

-939 HNLYTLLSER
+939 HNLYTLLAER

-957 SLPTYNI
+957 SMPTYNV

-971 HISQQILYTRHPEAE
+971 HISQHIMYNRHPEPE

-994 MVLKIIATLIRQS
+994 MMLKVVATLIRQS

-1121 TDNITDPALRQARPI
+1121 TDQITDPALRQARPI

-1144 EEQQQQ
+1144 EEMQQ
-1150 QHHHHP
+1150 QHGSGNV
-1156 HTQRQPQE
+1156 
-1164 QLEQTHVHTHQ
+1164 VHNAT
-1175 HHRHAALASPVA
+1175 SVA
-1187 QESQVKDAE
+1187 
-1196 SVGSLE
+1196 SLE

-1210 IALSDMET
+1210 VEEIDME
-1218 TTNEVTVINAV
+1218 E
-1229 NESTNL
+1229 ESTQQDEEIEEPVEESKCACASDETNATAVAAPTCEEK
-1235 DSTANEKASGD
+1235 STEVETEEETKEAASGD
-1246 AELLK
+1246 AAAIK
-1251 ETSNV
+1251 SSISN
-1256 SNDDLTKPK
+1256 
-1265 ISSIS
+1265 IS
-1270 DVYNEHIKSEVIVT
+1270 DVYNEHIKSEVLV
-1284 SIVESPAVAVTC
+1284 VATAQC
-1296 NGGASSSSTPASA
+1296 NGNASSTSTNTSA
-1309 SSTPA
+1309 NTTPA
-1314 KTAATANGGQ
+1314 KTASLPPATAAAAGGP
-1324 EALSQTL
+1324 EALKKTL
-1331 NIKPEDLEEI
+1331 NIDDLEEL
-1341 ELATAKI
+1341 ELENAKAATSVE
-1348 AAGTTNDAELVE
+1348 DAEAHVQEVLKNSE
-1360 QVLQSSEK
+1360 KVLQE
-1368 ALQDCKIIA
+1368 CKLVA

-1386 LKDEEIELAVN
+1386 IKDEEIELAVN
-1397 EVVQGVLKNEKKQA
+1397 EVVQGVLNNEKKQIKEPSMETS
-1411 TKDLMAEETLVTSN
+1411 TKAAEETKAEL
-1425 DDTKKN
+1425 
-1431 EEDNVLLLNTKNLLN
+1431 EESDKVSLLNTKNLLN
-1446 NNAVERKTITT
+1446 NNLTEAEAEATTASTIDNNNVNNNNAETSSPTGAQEDNTTTQKTTDNGEGHDEKETKKTEQKQETNQENLLNNNDIQTEADATPETTT
-1457 TNDNTNTTNIK
+1457 TNDHSKNP
-1468 EVNANSEPNENFN
+1468 E
-1481 EIRTTTNKAVTDLH
+1481 
-1495 AEAVSVIDMQQ
+1495 
-1506 KTEENDYKKATKNNI
+1506 TEEKKEEYNTKLP
-1521 NNSSS
+1521 
-1526 TNTAAP
+1526 A
-1532 LEEQKI
+1532 EET
-1538 SKLAIVVAKE
+1538 SAKP
-1548 HEHEND
+1548 ND
-1554 LMDVSS
+1554 LVELEVSS
-1560 SLSTTVE
+1560 SLSTTVTTGE
-1567 TTEEISSLSPETTVS
+1567 TSEEISSLSPDTTIS
-1582 SASIPEDNLLGL
+1582 SPSMMDDAPMLSINDEPATTPVEENKT
-1594 NEATAHDNE
+1594 EAAV
-1603 KLSSETMTMVK
+1603 VK
-1614 DIVDNLIDKVIDAS
+1614 DIVDELIDKVIEKS
-1628 VIAIEKDAACKETNN
+1628 VVEEGETNN
-1643 NEIVDKVKNDVNEEV
+1643 NDVDDKEKEAEEFINETAQEIIDDVVKTAVEE
-1658 DVSLRAKEIV
+1658 
-1668 EDVLTSALDKAAA
+1668 
-1681 TEQTNAKEVAII
+1681 
-1693 EDNTSSKEVATT
+1693 ATT
-1705 TTTSTEQETQAD
+1705 TETKPLDESNLAEKKSTSPSPLPESTAEKENVEA
-1717 IVQTVVNDLLE
+1717 IVQTVVDDLVE
-1728 QTVNAIEKSDEL
+1728 QTVSTIIDNATQE
-1740 AGVVVPKVE
+1740 
-1749 TKAET
+1749 AET
-1754 MVGEETLLAPEVVEE
+1754 EIVEE
-1769 AKELV
+1769 ISEQVAELQLDD
-1774 AISLPLTK
+1774 AI
-1782 EIDSTTQTTPKKQ
+1782 
-1795 AHDIVGGEAVDLE
+1795 
-1808 NVEVIED
+1808 
-1815 LVEQTEEET
+1815 VEQTEEET
-1824 QTTQEELLESAAE
+1824 QTSAADDLE
-1837 LEEEEQVKQSTASTQ
+1837 TVPPQLLLQEKIDDVRIEDDEYLEEPVSQHEQQTQTQQTEDVGSDAVEESQDQGEQDVHQHQQQATQQQQHSASTQ
-1852 VESNHF
+1852 VENQHF
-1858 DTKHSHQSQQAKQQ
+1858 DNAGKQQQQPATHAQQQQQQQQSQ
-1872 HQQQQHQRS
+1872 HQQQQQQQRS

-2068 SGAAHLQALIRGAQA
+2068 PGAAHLQALIRGAQA
-2083 SPKNIVESLT
+2083 SPKNIVESIT

-2162 SPVMQRSAA
+2162 SPIMQRSA
-2171 GRPLFPQWSHHVYP
+2171 
-2185 QFLPSNSHQNHML
+2185 
-2198 STTST
+2198 
-2203 TTTNMQQQH
+2203 
-2212 TQTTLHHHYY
+2212 
-2222 HQQQTQQISSP
+2222 
-2233 PHHQQQLTQHHNYTH
+2233 
-2248 HYASIQ
+2248 
-2254 QQQQQQMHQHQHQHS
+2254 
-2269 TYYGEQQPQLQN
+2269 
-2281 HILSAG
+2281 
-2287 SSNSSS
+2287 
-2293 NYAGNI
+2293 
-2299 SPPLA
+2299 
-2304 TQSTS
+2304 
-2309 SSASS
+2309 
-2314 SVTSQPASSSSLS
+2314 
-2327 SLASQPTA
+2327 
-2335 TRHHHQQQQQQQHQH
+2335 
-2350 AHSHTVTHQHQHQ
+2350 
-2363 HQRHI
+2363 
-2368 QKHHYHHQQQQQQQ
+2368 
-2382 FQQHYGMMNGNG
+2382 
-2394 NQMVNGGD
+2394 GG
-2402 GVGGVGGN
+2402 G
-2410 SKSTPQNF
+2410 
-2418 TMSNSSHQQH
+2418 
-2428 FVGNAGD
+2428 
-2435 MNGSNAFNQYMR
+2435 
-2447 ASGAMMNG
+2447 
-2455 GHQNSIAVEYHT
+2455 
-2467 HTHTHSIG
+2467 
-2475 VGGAVIGAT
+2475 
-2484 NNNSLT
+2484 
-2490 LNNNNNCINNAI
+2490 
-2502 SAHSTLR
+2502 
-2509 DVGVGVGRDGVGC
+2509 
-2522 TSDIVSAGDTKLPY
+2522 
-2536 KNNGLNNNYR
+2536 
-2546 YNGHNNI
+2546 
-2553 GTGTRTIQDGDY
+2553 RTIQDGDY

-2593 NKATATNTT
+2593 
-2602 TTMNKTA
+2602 
-2609 KTKNFKSTSI
+2609 
-2619 ITTNLTTATT
+2619 
-2629 TTISLPQSKQISKLQ
+2629 
-2644 PQPLSPPKPVL
+2644 
-2655 PKKLPKS
+2655 
-2662 VDSDVGSLNMN
+2662 DSECNSLNMN

-2681 VESSGE
+2681 VESSSE
-2687 ILADDNKPNNSND
+2687 IMVDDNKPINSND
-2700 ESWTDVNLNEDAGVQ
+2700 ESWTDVNLNEDASVQ
-2715 ATAGGLLS
+2715 ATATGIIMPGG
-2723 GGMSAVDGKMR
+2723 GSAGVDGKMR
-2734 DIDGIQQ
+2734 GDDSGMHSLHASHMQ
-2741 HHVHQQQHQQQHHQQ
+2741 HSQH
-2756 QQTTIAHGQPQQQ
+2756 GS
-2769 MQAHHGH
+2769 
-2776 QLMNAAGGGGGNE
+2776 E

-2802 VPDSYAATAS
+2802 VPDGYANSGNAS
-2812 GASSAGVATA
+2812 GNSGNVAGV
-2822 AGNVSQRGTTRSD
+2822 QRGSRPD
-2835 ELQMKPPLVGQ
+2835 DLPMKPPLVGQ

-2873 REVMVDFAPFLSKT
+2873 REIMVDFAHYLSKT

-3031 DACSAVQKQT
+3031 DSSGSVQKQT
-3041 FWKLDAWEDDA
+3041 YWKLDAWEDDA

-3075 IENGGP
+3075 LENGGP
-3081 EDAIMQTRDEF
+3081 EDAILQTRDEF
-3092 HTQIAVSRSHQSTQH
+3092 HTQIAVSRAHQATQH

-3129 GPVNISTKAKLVA
+3129 GPVNISTKAKLIA
-3142 PGVVAP
+3142 PGLVAP

-3167 EFQKIDPEVLKYCDH
+3167 DFQKIEPEVLKYCDH

-3295 QYPVFPWVLTNY
+3295 QYPIFPWVLTNY
-3307 DTKELDLSL
+3307 ETKDLDLSL

-3327 GALNPSRREYFEERY
+3327 GALNPSRRAYFEERY
-3342 ESWVSDTI
+3342 ESWESDTI
-3350 PPFHYGTHYSTSSF
+3350 PPFHYGTHYSTASF

-3390 DRLFSSISLSWK
+3390 DRLFSSVNLSWK

-3417 WYFLPEIFY
+3417 WYFLPEMFY

-3447 PPWSKSPEEFVR
+3447 PPWAKTPEEFVR

-3483 YKQRGPEAIR
+3483 YKQRGPEAVR

-3500 LTYEGSVDLDAIS
+3500 LTYEGSVDLDAIA

-3559 DLCMSLKFYQN
+3559 DLCQILKFYQN

-3609 SVQSPSYAES
+3609 SVQSPSYAD
-3619 PQSPGSNL
+3619 SNQQQGAVK
-3627 PLTIDPVLS
+3627 PLAIDPVLT
-3636 AAQNTGHNNPM
+3636 AAQNTTHNNPM

-3663 SNCFVTTVDSR
+3663 SNCFVVTVDSR

-3686 RVFATETA
+3686 RVFNTESA

-3793 LLRSLDPPM
+3793 LLRSLDAPM
-3802 DFYSP
+3802 DFHSP

-3834 KKLRHET
+3834 KELRHET

-3872 FNLAPLYA
+3872 FSLAPLYA

-3886 AIRSLALTH
+3886 GIRSLALTH

-3900 LAGLSTGSIIVFH
+3900 LAGLSTGSIVVFH